1 MSIGG
6 RLKDAREQRFMT
18 QSELSAKSGVQIATI
33 SRIENNR
40 QESRPRLTTVRKL
53 SEVLG
58 VEPSWIMFGDE
69 RGKTLARMDRA
80 RVGVSD
86 TGSYPV
92 EDIAILLGAGA

>member
-1 MSIGG
+1 MSIGD
-6 RLKDAREQRFMT
+6 RLRDAREQRFMT
-18 QSELSAKSGVQIATI
+18 QSELSIKAGIQIATI

-53 SEVLG
+53 AEVLG

-80 RVGVSD
+80 RVGVPD

-92 EDIAILLGAGA
+92 EDTIILVGVA

>member
-1 MSIGG
+1 MSIGD
-6 RLKDAREQRFMT
+6 RLKDARERRFMT
-18 QSELSAKSGVQIATI
+18 QSELSAKAGIQIATI
-33 SRIENNR
+33 SRIENDR

-80 RVGVSD
+80 RVGVPD

-92 EDIAILLGAGA
+92 EDIVILAGMA